1 MWDTFQVMKRRT
13 STPRTKVYRK
23 ELGHGLREDL
33 GRVAGTE
40 RVCADNAA

>member
-1 MWDTFQVMKRRT
+1 MWNTFQAENRRT
-13 STPRTKVYRK
+13 STRINPVYRK
-23 ELGHGLREDL
+23 ELGHGLRKMW

>member
-1 MWDTFQVMKRRT
+1 MWDTFQAENRRT
-13 STPRTKVYRK
+13 STWINPVYRK

>member
-1 MWDTFQVMKRRT
+1 MWDTFQAENRRT
-13 STPRTKVYRK
+13 STRINPVYRK

-40 RVCADNAA
+40 RVCADDAA